1 LRLAPEKENLALD
14 QESKPH
20 PLPTCPYIVLGDR
33 LQATA
38 AESAINR
45 KNRRSAGPVASIA
58 TGTAIT
64 VFHRPT
70 VSAVAR

>member
-38 AESAINR
+38 AESTINR
-45 KNRRSAGPVASIA
+45 KNRCPVASIA

-64 VFHRPT
+64 VFHRSA
-70 VSAVAR
+70 VSAVAQ